1 MRNAIGPKFELGG
14 IQNQKLEAVLS
25 DCPWLT
31 DREVA
36 QIKTIA
42 GWMHIANAISID
54 VFGIEANPSAA
65 IEIYRV
71 LVQKTTQQQ
80 LQQGLGDK

>member
-1 MRNAIGPKFELGG
+1 M
-14 IQNQKLEAVLS
+14 QNQKLDAVLS
-25 DCPWLT
+25 GSSWLT

-36 QIKTIA
+36 QIRTIA

-65 IEIYRV
+65 IEICRM
-71 LVQKTTQQQ
+71 LTTKPTQQQ
-80 LQQGLGDK
+80 SQQGLGDK